1 MSRNG
6 RNILS
11 LQPISK
17 SGRLYLPGSTSKVA
31 RNSAILQLN
40 NSVGIYARDV
50 PVSFPIEGRPGEAKC
65 ASSTLGHPGITFSVP
80 GSSRVKAIKRSLR
93 FARAYLRQLIAVAL
107 KEEEFR
113 IFRKGTRLSYT
124 QRKVGDSGLTW
135 YLVSGDRIIPSFAR
149 WCVTHYQ
156 RTLGLDPR
164 SPELV
169 IKYPTLDFLKNYSSD
184 SVSYSLG
191 TRTRQSPPS
200 MPPKGDQVEPDV
212 DETKS
217 HHGDAG
223 LPGMA
228 SLETE
233 AQYVTELPEPVRAQL
248 REEYSRRSFG
258 TIAFGY

>member
-1 MSRNG
+1 VSRGG

-17 SGRLYLPGSTSKVA
+17 PGRLYLPDSTSKVA
-31 RNSAILQLN
+31 RNTAIYELN

-50 PVSFPIEGRPGEAKC
+50 PVSSPEGGPGAKC

-80 GSSRVKAIKRSLR
+80 GGSRVKAIKRSLR

-124 QRKVGDSGLTW
+124 QRKLGTTGLSW
-135 YLVSGDRIIPSFAR
+135 YLISGDRIIPSFAR

-169 IKYPTLDFLKNYSSD
+169 IKFPTLDFLKNYSSD

-191 TRTRQSPPS
+191 QGTCHKSPS
-200 MPPKGDQVEPDV
+200 MPPKGDQGNPDIG
-212 DETKS
+212 EAKS
-217 HHGDAG
+217 HHGGVGETDV
-223 LPGMA
+223 A
-228 SLETE
+228 SLEQGART
-233 AQYVTELPEPVRAQL
+233 VSELPEPVRAQL
-248 REEYSRRSFG
+248 REEYSRLAFG
-258 TIAFGY
+258 QIAFGY